1 MRGTIRERAFAHSS
15 LHVINNSIVSVL
27 LFHVGEYMKKKT
39 ILNLPKLKQ
48 DIIKSLFQ
56 ADSKRYGGIVEKII
70 KRKQEEKKKN
80 EDTKV

>member
-1 MRGTIRERAFAHSS
+1 MRGTIREGTFAHSS
-15 LHVINNSIVSVL
+15 LHVINNSALFVL
-27 LFHVGEYMKKKT
+27 LFYVGQPVKKKT
-39 ILNLPKLKQ
+39 LLNLPKLKQ

-56 ADSKRYGGIVEKII
+56 TDNKRYGGIVEKII